1 MANGAGGAFRRTGLT
16 PSDVSAFFSAADAAV
31 FNGTTSAVRGSSAFF
46 PALEIAMNRTTIA
59 ARALNLFPAAALVA
73 IVGCHDS
80 TPPHPADPSQV
91 SGSNAAAMGKLRTP
105 GFDQMALKDA
115 QLQRDKSAAGDGSHQ
130 TATATAT
137 DTAPTTG
144 TSPSRTTTDPQ
155 GVAPLPNNA
164 RTDGVAAGAAA
175 GANAPTTGST
185 TPSDEA
191 AKTHITAMDQSSDPG
206 DLRITQDI
214 RKALVSDP
222 TLSLA
227 AKNVTVVT
235 IRGRVTLV
243 GTVKDYAERSNV
255 AAKAK
260 RYAGEGRVDDRLQMK
275 Q

>member
-1 MANGAGGAFRRTGLT
+1 
-16 PSDVSAFFSAADAAV
+16 
-31 FNGTTSAVRGSSAFF
+31 
-46 PALEIAMNRTTIA
+46 MNRTTIA

-80 TPPHPADPSQV
+80 TPPPPSDPSQV
-91 SGSNAAAMGKLRTP
+91 SGSNAAATGKLRTP
-105 GFDQMALKDA
+105 SFDEIALKDA
-115 QLQRDKSAAGDGSHQ
+115 QLQRDKSAASEGGHRTT
-130 TATATAT
+130 TATPT

-144 TSPSRTTTDPQ
+144 TSPSRTTTDAQ

-164 RTDGVAAGAAA
+164 RTDGVAAGAAP
-175 GANAPTTGST
+175 GANAPTTGATTT
-185 TPSDEA
+185 TPDDA

-222 TLSLA
+222 TLSVA

-235 IRGRVTLV
+235 IKGRVTLV
-243 GTVKDYAERSNV
+243 GTVKDHAERSNV